1 MRLRSLLRARWTCA
15 LLLVA
20 ACHADRGPLR
30 VGLLVWPP
38 YELLHVAESRGY
50 FGEQPVEL
58 VDYSTP
64 AAVMRAYEN
73 GVVDAVALT
82 STFLNALGVAD
93 PEQRVVLVVDFS
105 AGGDALVGRP
115 GVDDLVSLRG
125 GRVGMEQSSLAGFV
139 LMQALA
145 REGVDLSEVEVV
157 PLDLPDQA
165 AAFERGD
172 VDAMVTYEPI
182 VTELVQQG
190 GSVLFD
196 SSQIPGEIVDVL
208 ITNAAVIERRAPE
221 LQALV
226 DGFFLALEEFRS
238 DPDAVAETAARREG
252 ITPDEFLAALALAHV
267 PDAAENLELLEGD
280 DGLLP
285 HLGRMREFHTSR
297 GRRLAEFDL
306 ESLLEPRFVREALD
320 AP

>member
-1 MRLRSLLRARWTCA
+1 VLL
-15 LLLVA
+15 A
-20 ACHADRGPLR
+20 ACHADREPLR

-38 YELLHVAESRGY
+38 YELLHVADNRGY
-50 FGEQPVEL
+50 FGEQRIEL

-82 STFLNALGVAD
+82 STFLNGLGVAD
-93 PEQRVVLVVDFS
+93 PEQRVVLVIDFS

-125 GRVGMEQSSLAGFV
+125 RRVGMEQSSLAGFL

-145 REGVDLSEVEVV
+145 REDVDLSEVEVV
-157 PLDLPDQA
+157 PLDLPDQPG
-165 AAFERGD
+165 AFERGE
-172 VDAMVTYEPI
+172 VDAIITYEPI
-182 VTELVQQG
+182 VTTLVQQG

-196 SSQIPGEIVDVL
+196 SRQIPGEIVDVL
-208 ITNAAVIERRAPE
+208 ITNATVIERRAPE
-221 LQALV
+221 LEALV
-226 DGFFLALEEFRS
+226 RGFYRALEAFRT
-238 DPDAVAETAARREG
+238 DPDGVAMIAARREG
-252 ITPDEFLAALALAHV
+252 ITPEEFLAALALTHV
-267 PDAAENLELLEGD
+267 PDAVEGLELLEAD

-285 HLGRMREFHTSR
+285 HLRRMREFHAGR

-306 ESLLEPRFVREALD
+306 DSVPDARFVRAALEE
-320 AP
+320 P